1 MQRFSAEPVDTAQ
14 VDLLV
19 QRARRERS
27 EYIHGLFVRAAR
39 AVRAR
44 LARSR
49 ATDREHGFH
58 GRPHTA

>member
-1 MQRFSAEPVDTAQ
+1 MQRFSTEPVDAAY
-14 VDLLV
+14 VDMLV

-27 EYIHGLFVRAAR
+27 EFIHGLVVRAAR
-39 AVRAR
+39 AVRSR

-49 ATDREHGFH
+49 AADREHGFH